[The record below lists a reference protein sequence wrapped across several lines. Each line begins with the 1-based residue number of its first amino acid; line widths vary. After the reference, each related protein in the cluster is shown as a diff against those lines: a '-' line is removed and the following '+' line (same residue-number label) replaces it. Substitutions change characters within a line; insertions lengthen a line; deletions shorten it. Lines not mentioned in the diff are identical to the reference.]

1 MNPRKTGQKCRQLLN
16 CAKAERE
23 TVLQRTASLES
34 AHKSRPKF
42 VLTMCSPVDVQQALD
57 LLALQ
62 VEVYPIT
69 SAAAGGNP
77 FPRNYSL

>member
-1 MNPRKTGQKCRQLLN
+1 
-16 CAKAERE
+16 
-23 TVLQRTASLES
+23 
-34 AHKSRPKF
+34 
-42 VLTMCSPVDVQQALD
+42 MCSLVDVLQALD

-62 VEVYPIT
+62 VEVYRIT